1 MIYIELIFLIISS
14 ILDIKYR
21 KVSIYLTFIIPM
33 LLILIS
39 FVLYPNAEIVI
50 RCIISFVMVVLSIL
64 FLIVTNIGGAD
75 CLIMIIM
82 PLYIGVNA
90 LYAILIAV
98 IVSIPYQML
107 VLKKHKNKV
116 KLTWKKGCKDLRIFI
131 IQGNIIK
138 KFDTEYGFADVKLSK

>member
-1 MIYIELIFLIISS
+1 
-14 ILDIKYR
+14 
-21 KVSIYLTFIIPM
+21 M
-33 LLILIS
+33 LKLL
-39 FVLYPNAEIVI
+39 F
-50 RCIISFVMVVLSIL
+50 MVVLSIL

-107 VLKKHKNKV
+107 VLKKHKNKEYPFIPF
-116 KLTWKKGCKDLRIFI
+116 LTLGYI
-131 IQGNIIK
+131 
-138 KFDTEYGFADVKLSK
+138 LSLYQF

>member
-50 RCIISFVMVVLSIL
+50 RCVISFVMVVLSIL

-107 VLKKHKNKV
+107 VLKKHKNKEYPFIPF
-116 KLTWKKGCKDLRIFI
+116 LTLGYI
-131 IQGNIIK
+131 
-138 KFDTEYGFADVKLSK
+138 LSLYQL